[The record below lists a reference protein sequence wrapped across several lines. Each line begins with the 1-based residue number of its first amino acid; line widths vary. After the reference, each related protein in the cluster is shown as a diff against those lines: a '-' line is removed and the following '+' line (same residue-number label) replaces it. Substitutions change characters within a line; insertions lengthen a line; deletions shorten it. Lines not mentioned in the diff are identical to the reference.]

1 MEGRKTMINII
12 KCLIVILTVGME
24 NGICIGGYVLLHE
37 SERKT
42 QKKWS
47 MICFTLVIV
56 LFSILDI
63 WNYSLSIVNTF
74 ETILAGIWQGI
85 IFLLYTKKNPF
96 KVFGWTFFINGIW
109 LVLSVP
115 IVLVRGLIIGKGID
129 ANLYPDIWWVLIR
142 LVLIG
147 CLVGICIN
155 KKDFFISL
163 KKSYQKHE
171 TSIYYFFIVFEWV
184 TAIYIMNIAIN
195 KVKSS
200 TLILSFA
207 MIICMA
213 LLLLILL
220 VKNQYIYAE
229 KERNLYESKEK
240 SLRSDYELLSEELRK
255 NRKINHD
262 HKYDLNYLYT
272 CLENGSLKQG
282 MHYIEQKIES
292 YRVEAKG
299 EVWTGIECVD
309 VLLNYSK
316 KKAMEE
322 NIIFDIKGDF
332 FVPPMEEYDFFAV
345 LGNLVDNALEAAEKC
360 NGERRFVRLQMY
372 EKNEMFFLQ
381 LENGYAIEPK
391 QNKEI
396 FLTSKKENGHG
407 FGIEIVRE
415 SVERKGGRVEFKY
428 EEGKFTTEIS
438 FGL

>member
-1 MEGRKTMINII
+1 MEGRKSMINII

-24 NGICIGGYVLLHE
+24 NGICIGGYALLHE
-37 SERKT
+37 NERKT

-85 IFLLYTKKNPF
+85 ILLLYTKKNPF
-96 KVFGWTFFINGIW
+96 KVFGWTFFINGMW

-115 IVLVRGLIIGKGID
+115 IVLVKGLIIGKGID

-184 TAIYIMNIAIN
+184 TAIYIMNIAID

-200 TLILSFA
+200 TLILSFV

-272 CLENGSLKQG
+272 CLENGS
-282 MHYIEQKIES
+282 
-292 YRVEAKG
+292 
-299 EVWTGIECVD
+299 
-309 VLLNYSK
+309 
-316 KKAMEE
+316 
-322 NIIFDIKGDF
+322 
-332 FVPPMEEYDFFAV
+332 
-345 LGNLVDNALEAAEKC
+345 
-360 NGERRFVRLQMY
+360 
-372 EKNEMFFLQ
+372 
-381 LENGYAIEPK
+381 
-391 QNKEI
+391 
-396 FLTSKKENGHG
+396 
-407 FGIEIVRE
+407 
-415 SVERKGGRVEFKY
+415 
-428 EEGKFTTEIS
+428 
-438 FGL
+438 